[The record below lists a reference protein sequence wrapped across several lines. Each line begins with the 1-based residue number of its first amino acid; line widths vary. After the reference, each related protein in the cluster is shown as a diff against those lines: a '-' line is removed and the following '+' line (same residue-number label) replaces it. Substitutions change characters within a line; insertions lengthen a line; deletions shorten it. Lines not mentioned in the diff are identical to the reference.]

1 MPEAQRAPEGRTLGR
16 YTLLGRL
23 AQGGMGEIL
32 LARLDGAAGFEK
44 YVVIK
49 RLRSHLV
56 DDQRSIRAFLDEAR
70 IVARISHPNVCQ
82 VYELGYENGRHYLAM
97 EYLEGLS
104 LSGMVK
110 RASRDRS
117 PLDLRAVCGLIE
129 QACEGLQHVHTLR
142 KVDGTE
148 AGVVHRDISPQNL
161 FVTVDGVVKVLD
173 FGIAKTG
180 DSSVRTPTGRVKGK
194 SAYMSP
200 EQIRGVALDF
210 RSDIYSLGVVLY
222 EAVTGRPLFQ
232 RGDIHETFRAIRED
246 TLPFLRDVPE
256 ELNQVIQKA
265 VSRNREERYDSAR
278 SLGRAVSNAMTARGG
293 SMTAPALAEWL
304 MERFE
309 PDLEERRGR
318 VARAIASCTAEQA
331 ADYESR
337 LEPGT
342 VIAPSGTMTIA
353 PRSDEMFAEPGGR
366 EAPAVASA
374 GSAVVPIVPQHE
386 MAMAPPPRVSE
397 PPARRRRPRWVLPV
411 AAGTSALV
419 AACVV
424 WWTLGPSA
432 AQSNEVLVA
441 PEAAASAAEGDLPVA
456 GPALQ
461 LEREPAA
468 EPAVEAVGE
477 PAADTAAELDMEPA
491 MAAAPAGEAAAPPQ
505 PRPEAESDPVMT
517 FAPEPAPHAPGAPAR
532 PVRRGRGFFTVD
544 SMPYATIYVDGAK
557 KGVTPILR
565 LPLAAGKHEVVAV
578 TSDGRRQKFQVAIA
592 PGEEARRRKLTW

>member
-82 VYELGYENGRHYLAM
+82 VYELGYEHGRHFLAM

-104 LSGMVK
+104 LSGMIK

-142 KVDGTE
+142 KVDGTP

-200 EQIRGVALDF
+200 EQIRGVTLDF

-265 VSRNREERYDSAR
+265 VSRSREERYDSAR
-278 SLGRAVSNAMTARGG
+278 ALGRAVSNAMSGRGG
-293 SMTAPALAEWL
+293 SMTPPAIAEWL
-304 MERFE
+304 IERFDA
-309 PDLEERRGR
+309 DLEERRGR
-318 VARAIASCTAEQA
+318 VARAIASRTAEQA

-342 VIAPSGTMTIA
+342 VIAPSGTMTLA
-353 PRSDEMFAEPGGR
+353 PRSDEMFAEPAR
-366 EAPAVASA
+366 EGPAVASA
-374 GSAVVPIVPQHE
+374 GAAVVPIVPEHE
-386 MAMAPPPRVSE
+386 RSMTPPRMSE
-397 PPARRRRPRWVLPV
+397 PPRRRRPRWMLPV
-411 AAGTSALV
+411 AAGTSALC
-419 AACVV
+419 AAILV
-424 WWTLGPSA
+424 WWTLGPSDA
-432 AQSNEVLVA
+432 RSREPDPEVMAEPPAMAVVA
-441 PEAAASAAEGDLPVA
+441 EASAAEADVPEA
-456 GPALQ
+456 
-461 LEREPAA
+461 PAA
-468 EPAVEAVGE
+468 EPERAPEPSPPPSPSPSSDEPELVLDPDPVEE
-477 PAADTAAELDMEPA
+477 E
-491 MAAAPAGEAAAPPQ
+491 
-505 PRPEAESDPVMT
+505 PVMT
-517 FAPEPAPHAPGAPAR
+517 FAPERAPPAGGGTARAR
-532 PVRRGRGFFTVD
+532 PRGKGFFTID

-557 KGVTPILR
+557 KGVTPLLR
-565 LPLAAGKHEVVAV
+565 LPLPAGKHEVVAV
-578 TSDGRRQKFQVAIA
+578 TADGRRQRFQVAIA

>member
-56 DDQRSIRAFLDEAR
+56 DDQRSVRAFLDEAR

-82 VYELGYENGRHYLAM
+82 VYELGYEHGRHYLAM

-142 KVDGTE
+142 KVDGTP

-200 EQIRGVALDF
+200 EQIRGVTLDP

-265 VSRNREERYDSAR
+265 VSRSRDERYDSAR
-278 SLGRAVSNAMTARGG
+278 SLGRAVSNAMTGRGG

-304 MERFE
+304 TERFE
-309 PDLEERRGR
+309 ADLEERRGR
-318 VARAIASCTAEQA
+318 VARAIASRTAEQA
-331 ADYESR
+331 ADYDSR

-342 VIAPSGTMTIA
+342 VIAPSGTMTLA
-353 PRSDEMFAEPGGR
+353 PRSDEMFAEPAR
-366 EAPAVASA
+366 EGPQVASA
-374 GSAVVPIVPQHE
+374 GAAVVPIV
-386 MAMAPPPRVSE
+386 AVAPDHDMSVPPRMSE
-397 PPARRRRPRWVLPV
+397 PPRRRRPRWVLPV
-411 AAGTSALV
+411 AAGSSALV
-419 AACVV
+419 AAILV

-432 AQSNEVLVA
+432 ARSNEVDAV
-441 PEAAASAAEGDLPVA
+441 SA
-456 GPALQ
+456 
-461 LEREPAA
+461 
-468 EPAVEAVGE
+468 EAV
-477 PAADTAAELDMEPA
+477 
-491 MAAAPAGEAAAPPQ
+491 PAGEAALAPAATVAEADTPEAPPAEPARAQ
-505 PRPEAESDPVMT
+505 AAPPAPQAPAAAAADEPELELEPDPVEPAPEPEPESDPVMT
-517 FAPEPAPHAPGAPAR
+517 FAPEPAPPSAGTPAR
-532 PVRRGRGFFTVD
+532 PRARGKGFFTID
-544 SMPYATIYVDGAK
+544 SMPYATIYVDGSK
-557 KGVTPILR
+557 KGVTPLLR
-565 LPLAAGKHEVVAV
+565 LSLPAGKHDVLAV
-578 TSDGRRQKFQVAIA
+578 TADGRRQKFQVAIA

>member
-117 PLDLRAVCGLIE
+117 PLDLRAVCGLVE

-142 KVDGTE
+142 KVDGTP

-200 EQIRGVALDF
+200 EQIRGVTLDP

-265 VSRNREERYDSAR
+265 VSRSREERYDSAR
-278 SLGRAVSNAMTARGG
+278 SLGRAVSNAMSARGG

-304 MERFE
+304 MERFDA
-309 PDLEERRGR
+309 DLEERRGR
-318 VARAIASCTAEQA
+318 VARAIASRTAEQA

-342 VIAPSGTMTIA
+342 VIAPSGTMTLA
-353 PRSDEMFAEPGGR
+353 PHSDEMFAEPPRAG
-366 EAPAVASA
+366 PQVASA
-374 GSAVVPIVPQHE
+374 GSAVVPIVPV
-386 MAMAPPPRVSE
+386 APDDMSVPPRRSE
-397 PPARRRRPRWVLPV
+397 PPRRRRPRWMLPV
-411 AAGTSALV
+411 AAGSSALM
-419 AACVV
+419 AAILV
-424 WWTLGPSA
+424 WWTLGPSSA
-432 AQSNEVLVA
+432 RSKEEEPVVAEPVL
-441 PEAAASAAEGDLPVA
+441 AE
-456 GPALQ
+456 
-461 LEREPAA
+461 A
-468 EPAVEAVGE
+468 EPAVLPAERAEADTPEATATE
-477 PAADTAAELDMEPA
+477 PAPAPAPALVLSPTAASDEPELDI
-491 MAAAPAGEAAAPPQ
+491 APDPVDTQPEAE
-505 PRPEAESDPVMT
+505 RAESDPVMT
-517 FAPEPAPHAPGAPAR
+517 FAPERAPPAPGGGSARAR
-532 PVRRGRGFFTVD
+532 PRGKGFFTID
-544 SMPYATIYVDGAK
+544 SMPYATIYVDGSK
-557 KGVTPILR
+557 KGVTPLLR
-565 LPLAAGKHEVVAV
+565 LALPAGKHEVTAV
-578 TSDGRRQKFQVAIA
+578 TADGRRQKFQVAIA
-592 PGEEARRRKLTW
+592 AGEEARRRKLTW

>member
-82 VYELGYENGRHYLAM
+82 VYELGYENGRHFLAM

-110 RASRDRS
+110 RASRDRT

-129 QACEGLQHVHTLR
+129 QACEGLHHVHTLR
-142 KVDGTE
+142 KVDGTP

-161 FVTVDGVVKVLD
+161 FVTCDGVVKVLD

-200 EQIRGVALDF
+200 EQIRGVTLDS

-265 VSRNREERYDSAR
+265 VSRSRDERYDSAR
-278 SLGRAVSNAMTARGG
+278 ALGRAVSNAMNGRGG
-293 SMTAPALAEWL
+293 SMTPPAIAEW
-304 MERFE
+304 MTQRFDA
-309 PDLEERRGR
+309 DLEERRGR
-318 VARAIASCTAEQA
+318 VARAIASRTAEQA
-331 ADYESR
+331 ADGYETR
-337 LEPGT
+337 LDPGT

-353 PRSDEMFAEPGGR
+353 PRSDEMFGEPVR
-366 EAPAVASA
+366 EVASA
-374 GSAVVPIVPQHE
+374 GAAVVPIVVDHE
-386 MAMAPPPRVSE
+386 PSMPVRMSE
-397 PPARRRRPRWVLPV
+397 PPGARRRRPRWVLPV
-411 AAGTSALV
+411 AAASSALC
-419 AACVV
+419 AAILV
-424 WWTLGPSA
+424 WWTLGPSS
-432 AQSNEVLVA
+432 AQSDEQVRAEPEVI
-441 PEAAASAAEGDLPVA
+441 
-456 GPALQ
+456 PAV
-461 LEREPAA
+461 A
-468 EPAVEAVGE
+468 EPATAVERDIAVPATVESE
-477 PAADTAAELDMEPA
+477 PELDIEPDKVA
-491 MAAAPAGEAAAPPQ
+491 V
-505 PRPEAESDPVMT
+505 PEPDDPVMN
-517 FAPEPAPHAPGAPAR
+517 FAPVPAPAGAPAR
-532 PVRRGRGFFTVD
+532 ARPRGKGFFTID

-557 KGVTPILR
+557 KGVTPLLR
-565 LPLAAGKHEVVAV
+565 LSLPAGKHEVVAV
-578 TSDGRRQKFQVAIA
+578 TADGRKQKFQVAIA